1 MKCSACGSDVAADAA
16 FCHKCGQ
23 KIGGAGQDGTSSP
36 PGARVHSSVEA
47 AQRNIGN
54 DPESTLW
61 EGGYSA
67 KAMVG
72 TWLGLA
78 VASVLTV
85 VLAVVVTLG
94 AALPIVIGI
103 LVLAW
108 LVALGYYGYRRIGVT
123 YKLTTQRFI
132 HTSGIF
138 MRTTNRIELI
148 DVDDVEVF
156 QNLIERFF
164 KLGTIRIV
172 SSDRTDPQL
181 DLKGIDDVQN
191 VSSLLD
197 DARRKER
204 RRRGLHIEQI

>member
-1 MKCSACGSDVAADAA
+1 MNCSACGSEVAADAV
-16 FCHKCGQ
+16 FCQKCGQ
-23 KIGGAGQDGTSSP
+23 KLGGAGQDGTTSP
-36 PGARVHSSVEA
+36 PGARVHSAAQA
-47 AQRNIGN
+47 AQRTAGN
-54 DPESTLW
+54 EVEETLW

-67 KAMVG
+67 KAMMG
-72 TWLGLA
+72 TWLGLG
-78 VASVLTV
+78 
-85 VLAVVVTLG
+85 LATILSIVIGVVVTLG
-94 AALPIVIGI
+94 AALFVILGIVG
-103 LVLAW
+103 LAW
-108 LVALGYYGYRRIGVT
+108 LVAIGYYAYRRIGVT

-138 MRTTNRIELI
+138 LRTTNRIELI

-181 DLKGIDDVQN
+181 DLKGIDDVQQ
-191 VSSLLD
+191 VSSVLD